1 MKLLMYET
9 KKKKYEKRIFLH
21 ISCFLYTYIISFI
34 KLKYLLN

>member
-1 MKLLMYET
+1 MKLLIYET
-9 KKKKYEKRIFLH
+9 KKKYEKRIFLH